1 MAHHAAINN
10 QASAI
15 ANYDY
20 GVGEGDEDEEIKYET
35 VTHECAQAVQAARIN
50 KKWTQDQ
57 LAKAINEKAGLI
69 HDIENGSARYVPDQ
83 ITRIEKVLGVQIPR
97 GRKNKKK
104 KKNKPKFW
112 KWMSHHWCHLHNF

>member
-50 KKWTQDQ
+50 KKWTQEQ

-69 HDIENGSARYVPDQ
+69 HDIENGSARYVPD
-83 ITRIEKVLGVQIPR
+83 
-97 GRKNKKK
+97 
-104 KKNKPKFW
+104 
-112 KWMSHHWCHLHNF
+112 